1 MIKKYLDTV
10 FQKIEGKVWRMKE
23 AIWLFL
29 GVPLLLIPY
38 NDWGKVGR
46 SVEKTRFNQNL
57 EENPGK

>member
-1 MIKKYLDTV
+1 MIKNIWTLCFRKQRERSGV
-10 FQKIEGKVWRMKE
+10 MKE